1 MTTPGDLDVEW
12 ARWMKVYNRRSMGAY
27 DSPLADEPVATGSG
41 VEPPSRGPHAD
52 GSTPVGVEVPRDLG
66 ENYPVLPRQVSA
78 AAVISVCMALLA
90 VAAFIITVAR

>member
-1 MTTPGDLDVEW
+1 MTTD
-12 ARWMKVYNRRSMGAY
+12 SMGAY

-66 ENYPVLPRQVSA
+66 DNYPVLPRRVNGSACALSIA
-78 AAVISVCMALLA
+78 AALIAL
-90 VAAFIITVAR
+90 AAFLASVAR